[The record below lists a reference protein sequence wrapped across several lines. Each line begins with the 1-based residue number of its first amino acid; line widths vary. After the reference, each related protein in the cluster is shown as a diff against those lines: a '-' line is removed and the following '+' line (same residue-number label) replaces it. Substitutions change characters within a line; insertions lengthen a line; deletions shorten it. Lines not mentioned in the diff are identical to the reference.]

1 MRTLDNISLLLK
13 EQKKTQK
20 SLMDHLCLS
29 KNIFTDWKSGK
40 CKSYNNYLP
49 QIAEFFNVSIDYLVG
64 RTSKQEDLEEGSWHG
79 GVEQTK
85 KDSLVIPNKNKNPE
99 IQQIIHKLTTFE
111 VPDDVIEFINNALD
125 SYNTIV

>member
-20 SLMDHLCLS
+20 NLTDYLGLS

-49 QIAEFFNVSIDYLVG
+49 KIAEFFDVSIDYLVG
-64 RTSKQEDLEEGSWHG
+64 RTSRQEDLEEGVWHG
-79 GVEQTK
+79 GREQTK
-85 KDSLVIPNKNKNPE
+85 IAVIPNKNKNPE
-99 IQQIIHKLTTFE
+99 IQQIIHKLTTAE
-111 VPDDVIEFINNALD
+111 IPDDVIEFINNALD
-125 SYNTIV
+125 AYRK